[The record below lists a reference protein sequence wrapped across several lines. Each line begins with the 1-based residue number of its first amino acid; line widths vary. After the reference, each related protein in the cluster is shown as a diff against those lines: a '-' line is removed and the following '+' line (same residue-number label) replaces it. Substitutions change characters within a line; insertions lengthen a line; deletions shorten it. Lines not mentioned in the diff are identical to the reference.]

1 MEAVF
6 EVKTFQASNSRLG
19 FNTNDSY
26 NPADRR
32 ARAIRGKYNKRLI
45 RLDGKH
51 AYNHPSAGQ
60 SGVRGPFES
69 AQDRLFT
76 RGVIPLVAGPNGQLN
91 EDFSK
96 CIATWA
102 GHAAASETGLAV
114 SPLGNTDKK
123 GGAFPIL
130 LQQFRRA
137 ICVTVVR
144 GMAEHKLRRI
154 HYLRPSREAA
164 KHAAE
169 SNHSKN
175 RYKPSER
182 GRASWYKQNT
192 HEGYGGYQQFLN
204 GYYFHVP

>member
-1 MEAVF
+1 MV
-6 EVKTFQASNSRLG
+6 
-19 FNTNDSY
+19 
-26 NPADRR
+26 
-32 ARAIRGKYNKRLI
+32 
-45 RLDGKH
+45 
-51 AYNHPSAGQ
+51 
-60 SGVRGPFES
+60 
-69 AQDRLFT
+69 
-76 RGVIPLVAGPNGQLN
+76 PLVAGPNGQIN

-102 GHAAASETGLAV
+102 GHAAANKTGLAV

-137 ICVTVVR
+137 ISVTVVR

-182 GRASWYKQNT
+182 GRAGLMVQAEHPRGIW
-192 HEGYGGYQQFLN
+192 GLPA
-204 GYYFHVP
+204 VPERVLLPRTLDA